1 MVFSPAT
8 VSQAFEA
15 STGVRLHAGPRESRR
30 FELLRRRLGLPQV
43 DSFDSSPADSAPFGG
58 TVTVRVRHTN
68 KPDRGVR
75 DHGLEIAEIE
85 RGPQAGTP
93 VVVGSAE
100 RANVEVTL
108 YREGAEIDDSVQEL
122 WAELRRFLH
131 RL

>member
-1 MVFSPAT
+1 MIFSHAA
-8 VSQAFEA
+8 VLQAFEA
-15 STGVRLHAGPRESRR
+15 ATGVWLQAAPRESRR
-30 FELLRRRLGLPQV
+30 FKLRRRRLGLPEV
-43 DSFDSSPADSAPFGG
+43 DSFDSSPADSARFGG

-68 KPDRGVR
+68 EPDRGVR
-75 DHGLEIAEIE
+75 DHGFELAEIE

-108 YREGAEIDDSVQEL
+108 YREGAEIDDAAQEL
-122 WAELRRFLH
+122 WAELRGFLH